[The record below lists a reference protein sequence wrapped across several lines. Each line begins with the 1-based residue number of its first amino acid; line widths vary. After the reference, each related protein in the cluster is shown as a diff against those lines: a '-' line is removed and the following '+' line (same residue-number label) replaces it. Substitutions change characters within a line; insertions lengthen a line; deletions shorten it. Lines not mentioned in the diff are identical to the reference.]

1 MSSRWS
7 VYFKER
13 FPLIPNLLVA
23 LGITHSA
30 RILVEKSTG
39 MMASSL
45 TTLMAV
51 TGGML
56 FLAQIRLM
64 DEYKD
69 FEKDK
74 IAHPD
79 RPLPR
84 GLFTHAEFGSWIL
97 RFNVAMVVLSGL
109 LGWLVNPVSGV
120 LFAIGTIYLYLMFRE
135 FYVGDWLSKRPMLY
149 AITHQLIIFPM
160 GAFVYS
166 CYQPQVLSD
175 PRVFWFCLMLIG
187 AFFGFEVGRKLD
199 PAAHPILKTYLVQF
213 GQPKTV
219 TLLLVLLGISFHA
232 GKYLSVDGI
241 LGALYVLVI
250 LASSL
255 VWWAPA
261 RFKIVEGMVTL
272 FLLMALW
279 AVPLMSLLRGNQS

>member
-30 RILVEKSTG
+30 RILVENSTG
-39 MMASSL
+39 VASSSL
-45 TTLMAV
+45 ATLLAV

-84 GLFTHAEFGSWIL
+84 GLFAHAEFGSWIL

-120 LFAIGTIYLYLMFRE
+120 LFAIGTLYLYLMFRE

-166 CYQPQVLSD
+166 CYQPQILND
-175 PRVFWFCLMLIG
+175 HRVFWFCLMLIG

-213 GQPKTV
+213 GKPKTV

-232 GKYLSVDGI
+232 GKHLAVDGI

-250 LASSL
+250 LSSSL

>member
-1 MSSRWS
+1 MSSRWR

-23 LGITHSA
+23 LGITHTA
-30 RILVEKSTG
+30 RILAERSMGVETG
-39 MMASSL
+39 SL
-45 TTLMAV
+45 STLMAV
-51 TGGML
+51 IGGML

-84 GLFTHAEFGSWIL
+84 GLFTHAEFGSWIA
-97 RFNVAMVVLSGL
+97 RFNAAMILLSML
-109 LGWLVNPVSGV
+109 LGWIVNPVSGV
-120 LFAIGTIYLYLMFRE
+120 LFAIGTLYLYLMFRE
-135 FYVGDWLSKRPMLY
+135 FYVGEWLSKRPMLY

-166 CYQPQVLSD
+166 CYQSQVLND
-175 PRVFWFCLMLIG
+175 PQVFWFCLMLIG

-199 PAAHPILKTYLVQF
+199 PSAHPILKTYLVQF
-213 GQPKTV
+213 GKPKTV

-232 GKYLSVDGI
+232 GKHLTVDGI
-241 LGALYVLVI
+241 LGALYILVI

-255 VWWAPA
+255 VWWAPS

-272 FLLMALW
+272 FLLLALW
-279 AVPLMSLLRGNQS
+279 SVPLMSLLRSSQS

>member
-1 MSSRWS
+1 MSSRWR

-23 LGITHSA
+23 LGITHTA
-30 RILVEKSTG
+30 RILAERSMGVETG
-39 MMASSL
+39 SL
-45 TTLMAV
+45 STLMAV
-51 TGGML
+51 IGGML

-84 GLFTHAEFGSWIL
+84 GLFTHAEFGSWIA
-97 RFNVAMVVLSGL
+97 RFNAAMILLSML
-109 LGWLVNPVSGV
+109 LGWIVNPVSGV
-120 LFAIGTIYLYLMFRE
+120 LFAIGTLYLYLMFRE
-135 FYVGDWLSKRPMLY
+135 FYVGEWLSKRPMLY

-166 CYQPQVLSD
+166 CYQSQVLND
-175 PRVFWFCLMLIG
+175 PQVFWFCLMLIG

-199 PAAHPILKTYLVQF
+199 PSAHPILKTYLVQF
-213 GQPKTV
+213 GKPKTV

-232 GKYLSVDGI
+232 GKHLAVDGI
-241 LGALYVLVI
+241 LGALYILVI

-255 VWWAPA
+255 VWWAPS

-272 FLLMALW
+272 FLLLALW
-279 AVPLMSLLRGNQS
+279 SVPLMSLLRSSQS

>member
-1 MSSRWS
+1 

-30 RILVEKSTG
+30 RILALNSTG
-39 MMASSL
+39 VVASSL
-45 TTLMAV
+45 TTVLAV

-84 GLFTHAEFGSWIL
+84 GLFSHTEFGMWIA
-97 RFNVAMVVLSGL
+97 RFNAAMIVLSVM
-109 LGWLVNPVSGV
+109 LGVIVNPVAGV
-120 LFAIGTIYLYLMFRE
+120 LFAIGTLYLYLMFRE
-135 FYVGDWLSKRPMLY
+135 FYIGDWLSKRPMLY

-166 CYQPQVLSD
+166 CYQPQVLND
-175 PRVFWFCLMLIG
+175 PQVFWFCLMLIG

-199 PAAHPILKTYLVQF
+199 PSAHPILKTYLIQF
-213 GQPKTV
+213 DKPKTV

-232 GKYLSVDGI
+232 GKHLAVDGL
-241 LGALYVLVI
+241 LGALYILVI

-255 VWWAPA
+255 VWWAPS

-272 FLLMALW
+272 FLLLALW
-279 AVPLMSLLRGNQS
+279 AVPLMSLMRGNPS